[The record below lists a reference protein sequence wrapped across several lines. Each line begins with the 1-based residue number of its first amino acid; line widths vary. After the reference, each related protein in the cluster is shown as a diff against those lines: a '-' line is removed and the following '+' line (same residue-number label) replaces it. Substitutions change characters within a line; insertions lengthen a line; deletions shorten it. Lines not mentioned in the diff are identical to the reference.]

1 MKRFAVIFALA
12 FTPLPSIAQ
21 EADIPPALNDLAD
34 SMRELLEGF
43 TNDVAPLME
52 EFSEEVTP
60 MFERLAEELKGLN
73 AYHPPEVLPNGDIII
88 RRKTPKE
95 LDAPDA
101 PKTKPGPD
109 DPTQNEAIDI

>member
-1 MKRFAVIFALA
+1 MKHIALTLALA
-12 FTPLPSIAQ
+12 ATPLPAMAQ
-21 EADIPPALNDLAD
+21 DSDIPPALKDLAE

-52 EFSEEVTP
+52 EFSDEVTP

-88 RRKTPKE
+88 RRKTPEEGEAPADPKS
-95 LDAPDA
+95 DA
-101 PKTKPGPD
+101 D
-109 DPTQNEAIDI
+109 DGAAIDI

>member
-1 MKRFAVIFALA
+1 MKRFALILALA
-12 FTPLPSIAQ
+12 ASPLPAAAQ
-21 EADIPPALNDLAD
+21 DTEIPPALNDLAD

-88 RRKTPKE
+88 RRKAPVEPPK
-95 LDAPDA
+95 DAPMDE
-101 PKTKPGPD
+101 
-109 DPTQNEAIDI
+109 EAVDI